1 MTLDKLYDLILHTL
15 INNRITVYGFGNKT
29 NTFGYASLGPVLS
42 ICRYWNNCT
51 IYQLNVDIIEIPRF
65 V

>member
-1 MTLDKLYDLILHTL
+1 MTVDELYILILYTL
-15 INNRITVYGFGNKT
+15 VHYRVTAYGFGNKA

-51 IYQLNVDIIEIPRF
+51 IYHLYGDTVVISRF
-65 V
+65 A